1 MWFNSWKR
9 FFSIGLYIIVIF
21 VLTFVGTRY
30 NIFVGTK
37 MWGDEMGSKMG
48 RPTQSPKN
56 DTIKVRMSNE
66 DNEKLDYCCQMTGK
80 TKSDIIREGIDK
92 VYNELKK

>member
-1 MWFNSWKR
+1 
-9 FFSIGLYIIVIF
+9 
-21 VLTFVGTRY
+21 
-30 NIFVGTK
+30 
-37 MWGDEMGSKMG
+37 MGSKMG

-56 DTIKVRMSNE
+56 DTIKVRMANE
-66 DNEKLDYCCQMTGK
+66 DIEKLEYCCQMTGK